1 MTAFSRNISLTLKT
15 FLYQIVMSLFGIM
28 MYLATKSN
36 TLLLI
41 VGQASV
47 ILFFIYVMVTQMY
60 QSGYKMCEYDRG
72 HDSSSSPAYGFLFA
86 FLAFLPTILL
96 SGWTLIFPPFDEI
109 GAINAGGYVP
119 FLLNKN
125 FLQGMYIGIIQTLFP
140 TSAGGSSEALAIA
153 NGIAMNRQCFAY
165 LFGAIP
171 GILASGIGYLI
182 GYVHFSKDKKSR

>member
-1 MTAFSRNISLTLKT
+1 MIAFSRNLGLTLKT

-36 TLLLI
+36 TLLL
-41 VGQASV
+41 VAGQASV
-47 ILFFIYVMVTQMY
+47 IIFFLYIMSTQMY

-72 HDSSSSPAYGFLFA
+72 HGSTSSPAFGFLFA

-96 SGWTLIFPPFDEI
+96 SAWTLICPPFDGA

-125 FLQGMYIGIIQTLFP
+125 FLQGMYIGIVQTLFP
-140 TSAGGSSEALAIA
+140 TTAGGTSEALAA
-153 NGIAMNRQCFAY
+153 VNGAAMNRQCLFY
-165 LFGAIP
+165 LAGAIP
-171 GILASGIGYLI
+171 GILASGTGYLI
-182 GYVHFSKDKKSR
+182 GYLHFSKDKKKK

>member
-1 MTAFSRNISLTLKT
+1 MTAFSRNIGLALKT

-41 VGQASV
+41 AGQASV
-47 ILFFIYVMVTQMY
+47 IIFFLYVMSTQMY

-72 HDSSSSPAYGFLFA
+72 HNSTSSPAYGFLFA
-86 FLAFLPTILL
+86 LLAFLPTILL
-96 SGWTLIFPPFDEI
+96 SAWTVITPPFDKA
-109 GAINAGGYVP
+109 GAICAVGYVP

-125 FLQGMYIGIIQTLFP
+125 FLQGMYIGIVQTLFP
-140 TSAGGSSEALAIA
+140 TTAGGSSEALAA
-153 NGIAMNRQCFAY
+153 LNGAAMNRQCVFY

-171 GILASGIGYLI
+171 GILSGGIGYLI
-182 GYVHFSKDKKSR
+182 GYIHFSKDKKKK